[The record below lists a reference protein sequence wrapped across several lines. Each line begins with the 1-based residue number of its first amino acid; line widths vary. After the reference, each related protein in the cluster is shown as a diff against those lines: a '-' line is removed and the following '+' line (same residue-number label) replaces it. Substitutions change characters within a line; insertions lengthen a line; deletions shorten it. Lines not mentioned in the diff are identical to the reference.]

1 MNFETM
7 FLILLTIKVMSS
19 PFLYSRKVAAPRV
32 SVSFISIHT
41 IDSEN
46 GKEDQ
51 KRLKKPNGN
60 EIFCVPLCT
69 MRWNLSL
76 INAEIVASHS
86 EDLPMVYLV

>member
-1 MNFETM
+1 MIMNYETM

-51 KRLKKPNGN
+51 KRLKKNPM
-60 EIFCVPLCT
+60 EIRYFVFLC
-69 MRWNLSL
+69 
-76 INAEIVASHS
+76 AQ
-86 EDLPMVYLV
+86 